1 MDRCPADPGSYVVNI
16 GDLMARWTNGAF
28 ASTFHR
34 VANLSGRSRYS
45 IPCFVGPNADTLI
58 EALPSC
64 IGPGNPPQHPPV
76 RAGEYVST
84 LIYHNFYNNQ
94 QQHPLKK
101 AIQASERR
109 A

>member
-1 MDRCPADPGSYVVNI
+1 
-16 GDLMARWTNGAF
+16 MARWTNGAF

-45 IPCFVGPNADTLI
+45 IPCFVGPNADALV

-64 IGPGNPPQHPPV
+64 VGPGNPPKYPPV
-76 RAGEYVST
+76 RAGEYVSSM
-84 LIYHNFYNNQ
+84 IYHNLYNNS

-101 AIQASERR
+101 AAHAAS
-109 A
+109 